1 MKLVQRSKQCF
12 AENLFVIDLFTSR
25 LQQLFAWKTPTKAS
39 TRRFLVQLPL
49 HDWFYA
55 AITSSN
61 HSANQFREYIYSSLA
76 TRHSQI
82 DAIWSA
88 GFCDWGNW
96 GTVLAKAAIDCFVSL
111 FCSSRPL
118 TPHWSSMAVPPWEWF
133 YWRSLPVQKAFFLP
147 SVTKCLLTG
156 DHLTFRVLFTLPV
169 VNWQ

>member
-1 MKLVQRSKQCF
+1 MLRWKPLCNRFVHQQTAAVCSSCLHGRHLAKPAQGDFWCSSLFMTDFTQR
-12 AENLFVIDLFTSR
+12 
-25 LQQLFAWKTPTKAS
+25 
-39 TRRFLVQLPL
+39 LP
-49 HDWFYA
+49 A
-55 AITSSN
+55 ATTLPTSSGN
-61 HSANQFREYIYSSLA
+61 IYSSLA

-156 DHLTFRVLFTLPV
+156 DHLTFRVL
-169 VNWQ
+169 